1 MIARH
6 EKTPIMHRAVE
17 NNGVLYLAGVTGD
30 DLSLSMGGQAKQA
43 FLKVEELLKAHRSSK
58 SALLSVQVFVTDM
71 TAKEEMNAAW
81 LEWLDADQ
89 LPARATIGVADL
101 GPYTLIEVVATAA
114 VLGRQWPAN

>member
-89 LPARATIGVADL
+89 FPARATIGVADL

-114 VLGRQWPAN
+114 VL